1 MKAPGKSITIIVTA
15 IALPTMTQAAGNKL
29 DTSDPFVCVPTA
41 VSECGIS
48 GDCIRGTAQSENLP
62 QVFKIDLNA
71 KTIRSDQGRQS
82 SIEKV
87 TRSRGKVILSGGE
100 AERAWT
106 VLIREDTGDMTGA
119 VTGDGVSFALFGICL
134 AP

>member
-1 MKAPGKSITIIVTA
+1 MKALGVSISIIA
-15 IALPTMTQAAGNKL
+15 AAMLLPTLSQAAGKKL
-29 DTSDPFVCVPTA
+29 DTSNPFICVPTA

-48 GDCIRGTAQSENLP
+48 GDCLRGTAESENLP

-87 TRSRGKVILSGGE
+87 TRAHGKIVLSGGE
-100 AERAWT
+100 ADRAWN
-106 VLIREDTGDMTGA
+106 VLISENTGSMTGA